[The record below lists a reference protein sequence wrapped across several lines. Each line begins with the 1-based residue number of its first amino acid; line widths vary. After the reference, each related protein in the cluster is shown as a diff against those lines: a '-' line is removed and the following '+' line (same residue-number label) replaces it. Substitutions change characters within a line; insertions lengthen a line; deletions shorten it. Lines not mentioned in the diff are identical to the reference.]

1 MSFFRVILMS
11 GLLLCSFGALA
22 QSTSLQS
29 SAPKVSALA
38 EPFAGTIV
46 ALQPDVQVQYLGTSR
61 PMALA
66 DIVPSIGRVYVV
78 AQKNGAVWR
87 TAHLSF
93 SPPSPGVR
101 LSEDGSRLEFAAG
114 EACPIG
120 GLFDAAKAAI
130 APICGGRAELR
141 MTVDGYRN
149 SFDAVTDLLRDRLG
163 GLGEQAI
170 SLVKAAR
177 GDADKE
183 AADYGSSDEV
193 APVSE
198 ERRPPPDAPLD
209 AILAKSFKQLTI
221 ARGDQGVTLADAPAG
236 PLAIGR
242 WYRSANQA
250 GVFVSRITPRAVGHT
265 LDPETFDAAVDLMA
279 VALDGVRLEYRVGT
293 EHPRLDWAKWA
304 QAQGKGP
311 GPDGIGSTAPIA
323 RPGIVDPRDKPD
335 LLAVFAGGFKRLHGA
350 LQDGTYYGFIEDS
363 VVLTRLRPGLVTL
376 YATADGVISM
386 DSWAGQPASPLL
398 FARQNGIPIV
408 DKGLP
413 GRRLEDRSA
422 SWSTGVDG
430 NPRTARGGACLID
443 GPKRFLVY
451 GYFSSA
457 VPRTMAD
464 VFVAYGCQSAM
475 LLDMSR
481 AALAYAAIHHDRGH
495 ETLTLA
501 MKRGDP
507 AKGAK
512 FLDQADE
519 RDFFALLK
527 SR

>member
-1 MSFFRVILMS
+1 M
-11 GLLLCSFGALA
+11 
-22 QSTSLQS
+22 
-29 SAPKVSALA
+29 

-66 DIVPSIGRVYVV
+66 DIVPSIGRVYVL
-78 AQKNGAVWR
+78 AQKSGAIWR
-87 TAHLSF
+87 TAHLTF

-120 GLFDAAKAAI
+120 GLFDAPKAAI

-183 AADYGSSDEV
+183 AADYGSAAGV

-221 ARGDQGVTLADAPAG
+221 ARGDQGVALADAPAG

-242 WYRSANQA
+242 WYRSANQP

-265 LDPETFDAAVDLMA
+265 LDPETLDAAVDLMA

-350 LQDGTYYGFIEDS
+350 LQDGTYYGFVEDS

-376 YATADGVISM
+376 YATADGVVSM
-386 DSWAGQPASPLL
+386 DSWAGQPSSPLL

-408 DKGLP
+408 DKGAP

-430 NPRTARGGACLID
+430 TPRTARGGACLID

-519 RDFFALLK
+519 RDFFALFK
-527 SR
+527 AR